1 MEVLKTMKDLK
12 PFQRMQNVYI
22 NHFDTKMINFSL
34 KGFKIILKAHGDVA
48 RAIYTQFKR
57 NKYIYT
63 YIYIYIYIS
72 KSQYS
77 SFPHGSDLFK
87 FLVDLLINSKTLENN
102 TKIICRSMT
111 KKICY
116 QFLYCIEFHFWDW
129 KVMFIYNQLLGV

>member
-63 YIYIYIYIS
+63 YIYPNLNIHHFHMEVIY
-72 KSQYS
+72 
-77 SFPHGSDLFK
+77 LN
-87 FLVDLLINSKTLENN
+87 FL
-102 TKIICRSMT
+102 
-111 KKICY
+111 
-116 QFLYCIEFHFWDW
+116 
-129 KVMFIYNQLLGV
+129 